1 MAATASRTSSS
12 LIYPCAFPGYTAQ
25 TPDTP
30 VIVSQPDGFK
40 LAALIAANCVK
51 GYAFL
56 NELDPLDLELA
67 ESSHHYK
74 LDLWKMLGDDFPVSR
89 N

>member
-1 MAATASRTSSS
+1 MTKFDDSNSFDWNNLGQLVRCTKA
-12 LIYPCAFPGYTAQ
+12 IEP
-25 TPDTP
+25 
-30 VIVSQPDGFK
+30 
-40 LAALIAANCVK
+40 ALIAANCVK

-56 NELDPLDLELA
+56 NELDPVELELA

-74 LDLWKMLGDDFPVSR
+74 LALWKMLGDDLPVSR